1 MVRFRKIKK
10 RSIAQEKH
18 IKKVIYVYVSV
29 QCVKYYIKI
38 AMAKETKNK
47 FRFWSNK
54 EKRFIEPYKVKFKKD
69 GSISNS
75 SDIEISQSTGVLDKN
90 GIEIF
95 EGDIITSD
103 NNITHIVRWYNFDN
117 EQGFSIDTD
126 DWSIE
131 IIGNIYIKS
140 ITI

>member
-1 MVRFRKIKK
+1 MKT
-10 RSIAQEKH
+10 
-18 IKKVIYVYVSV
+18 
-29 QCVKYYIKI
+29 
-38 AMAKETKNK
+38 ETKNK

-54 EKRFIEPYKVKFKKD
+54 DKRFIEPYKVKFKKD
-69 GSISNS
+69 GTISDNF
-75 SDIEISQSTGVLDKN
+75 DIEISQSTGILDKN

-103 NNITHIVRWYNFDN
+103 NNPCETVRWNTFDN

-131 IIGNIYIKS
+131 VIGNIYKNP

>member
-1 MVRFRKIKK
+1 MG
-10 RSIAQEKH
+10 
-18 IKKVIYVYVSV
+18 
-29 QCVKYYIKI
+29 
-38 AMAKETKNK
+38 KETKNK

-54 EKRFIEPYKVKFKKD
+54 EKRFIEPYKIKFKKD
-69 GSISNS
+69 GTISVNF
-75 SDIEISQSTGVLDKN
+75 DLEISQSTGILDKN

-103 NNITHIVRWYNFDN
+103 NNPFEIVKWNNFDN

-126 DWSIE
+126 EWSVE
-131 IIGNIYIKS
+131 IIGNVYIKS

>member
-1 MVRFRKIKK
+1 
-10 RSIAQEKH
+10 
-18 IKKVIYVYVSV
+18 
-29 QCVKYYIKI
+29 
-38 AMAKETKNK
+38 MATETKNR

-54 EKRFIEPYKVKFKKD
+54 EKKFIEPYKVKFKKD

-75 SDIEISQSTGVLDKN
+75 SDIKISQSTGVLDKN
-90 GIEIF
+90 GICIF
-95 EGDIITSD
+95 EGDIISSD
-103 NNITHIVRWYNFDN
+103 NNPCEIVKWNNFDN

-131 IIGNIYIKS
+131 VIGNIYIKQ

>member
-1 MVRFRKIKK
+1 MG
-10 RSIAQEKH
+10 
-18 IKKVIYVYVSV
+18 
-29 QCVKYYIKI
+29 
-38 AMAKETKNK
+38 KETKNK

-54 EKRFIEPYKVKFKKD
+54 EKRFIEPYRVKFKKD
-69 GSISNS
+69 GTISDNF
-75 SDIEISQSTGVLDKN
+75 DIQISQSIGILDKN

-103 NNITHIVRWYNFDN
+103 NNPCEIVRWNTFDN

-126 DWSIE
+126 DWSVE
-131 IIGNIYIKS
+131 VIGNIYIKS

>member
-1 MVRFRKIKK
+1 MT
-10 RSIAQEKH
+10 
-18 IKKVIYVYVSV
+18 
-29 QCVKYYIKI
+29 
-38 AMAKETKNK
+38 KETKNK

-54 EKRFIEPYKVKFKKD
+54 EKRFIEPYKIKFKKD
-69 GSISNS
+69 GTISDNFE
-75 SDIEISQSTGVLDKN
+75 IQISQSTGILDKN

-95 EGDIITSD
+95 EGDIVTSE
-103 NNITHIVRWYNFDN
+103 NNSCQVVKWNIFDN

>member
-1 MVRFRKIKK
+1 MV
-10 RSIAQEKH
+10 
-18 IKKVIYVYVSV
+18 
-29 QCVKYYIKI
+29 
-38 AMAKETKNK
+38 KETKNK

-69 GSISNS
+69 GSISNNL
-75 SDIEISQSTGVLDKN
+75 DIQISQSTGVLDKN
-90 GIEIF
+90 GVEIF

-117 EQGFSIDTD
+117 EQGFSIDSD

>member
-1 MVRFRKIKK
+1 
-10 RSIAQEKH
+10 
-18 IKKVIYVYVSV
+18 
-29 QCVKYYIKI
+29 
-38 AMAKETKNK
+38 MAKETKNK
-47 FRFWSNK
+47 FRFWSNRDK
-54 EKRFIEPYKVKFKKD
+54 KFVEPYKVKFKKD

-75 SDIEISQSTGVLDKN
+75 SGIEISQSTGILDRN
-90 GIEIF
+90 GVEIF

-131 IIGNIYIKS
+131 IIGNIYIKE